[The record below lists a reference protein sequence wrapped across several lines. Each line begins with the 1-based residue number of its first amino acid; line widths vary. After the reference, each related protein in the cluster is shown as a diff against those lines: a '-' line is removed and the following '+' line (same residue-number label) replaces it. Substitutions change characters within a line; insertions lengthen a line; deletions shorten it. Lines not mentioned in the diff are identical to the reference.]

1 VRQRDAGNTHLA
13 NIGTLEMTKLKTS
26 TYHNGSILMR
36 LAMIQRHDGIPN
48 LDAQN
53 HSQSRIAD
61 TTRDFFVRHSDDD
74 AREARYLHRTWRK
87 SDGGFYVGI
96 DPPERAKPEGIV
108 RVFQAPDLQF
118 ADYASTI
125 LALELWEAV
134 PCTMDVSRLD
144 CPRVTVSDST
154 RLDNGPK

>member
-1 VRQRDAGNTHLA
+1 M
-13 NIGTLEMTKLKTS
+13 IKPKTS
-26 TYHNGSILMR
+26 TYHNGSISMR
-36 LAMIQRHDGIPN
+36 LAMIQRHDGIPR

-53 HSQSRIAD
+53 HSQSRVAD

-96 DPPERAKPEGIV
+96 DPPEGAKPEGIV
-108 RVFQAPDLQF
+108 RVFQAPVLQS

-134 PCTMDVSRLD
+134 PCIMDVSRPY
-144 CPRVTVSDST
+144 CIRITASDSA